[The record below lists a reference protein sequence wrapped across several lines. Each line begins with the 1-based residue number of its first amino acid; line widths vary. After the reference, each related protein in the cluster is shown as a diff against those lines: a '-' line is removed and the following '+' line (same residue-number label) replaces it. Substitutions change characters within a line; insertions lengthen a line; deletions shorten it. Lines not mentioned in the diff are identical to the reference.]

1 MKETWHTKSLGDLCI
16 IKGRIGF
23 RGYTREDLVEK
34 GEGAITLSPSNI
46 IDDKL
51 CLDKCQYISW
61 YKYDESPEIMIFK
74 GDIIFAKTASI
85 GKVALVKHLP
95 EKATINPQFVVFK
108 NIKCNRQFLYYA
120 VRSRSFKEQI
130 SLITNGVAIP
140 TVSQSNM
147 ERLRVKLPSDT
158 EQQRIA
164 DELDL
169 LTGIIDK
176 KKAQLRD
183 LDALSQSIFY
193 EMFGD
198 PIINERGWAY
208 KRLDE
213 VSTIVGGATPK
224 TQIAEYWSGN
234 NYWVTPAELRGNKYQ
249 GPTERTISD
258 EAVRKTN
265 VNLLPIGTVL
275 LSSRAPIGKVAI
287 TTVPMYC
294 NQGFKNLVCS
304 EQLCNEYAYQ
314 ALKCKTEYLNSL
326 GSGATFKEISKK
338 TTEAIRLAVPPID
351 LQKSFADKSI
361 KIEKH
366 KRMISESL
374 KEAEKLFNSRMDY
387 YFND

>member
-1 MKETWHTKSLGDLCI
+1 MYQPKTISTDMLVPNGQYSVFGANGIIGKYDQYNHTEPELLMTCRGATCGTINVSLPYSWINGNAMVI
-16 IKGRIGF
+16 H
-23 RGYTREDLVEK
+23 
-34 GEGAITLSPSNI
+34 P
-46 IDDKL
+46 IDDSVLLSYLRYHLKAIDL
-51 CLDKCQYISW
+51 STVITGAAQPQITRQSLVDV
-61 YKYDESPEIMIFK
+61 P
-74 GDIIFAKTASI
+74 IIVPD
-85 GKVALVKHLP
+85 VAEQKH
-95 EKATINPQFVVFK
+95 I
-108 NIKCNRQFLYYA
+108 
-120 VRSRSFKEQI
+120 
-130 SLITNGVAIP
+130 
-140 TVSQSNM
+140 VS
-147 ERLRVKLPSDT
+147 
-158 EQQRIA
+158 
-164 DELDL
+164 ELDL
-169 LTGIIDK
+169 LSGIIDK
-176 KKAQLRD
+176 KNAQLRD
-183 LDALSQSIFY
+183 LDALAQSIFY

-213 VSTIVGGATPK
+213 VSTIIGGATPK
-224 TQIAEYWSGN
+224 TQIAEYWSGK

-258 EAVRKTN
+258 EAVKKTN

>member
-1 MKETWHTKSLGDLCI
+1 MVLDMDKANWQTYRLRDVGTIITGSTPSTKDQENYSSADYCFVKPSDIDNTGITHLKNSEYHISKKAFAHSRQLPKGSILTTCI
-16 IKGRIGF
+16 GI
-23 RGYTREDLVEK
+23 
-34 GEGAITLSPSNI
+34 
-46 IDDKL
+46 
-51 CLDKCQYISW
+51 
-61 YKYDESPEIMIFK
+61 
-74 GDIIFAKTASI
+74 I
-85 GKVALVKHLP
+85 GKVAILETEASCNQQINAIIPSSGFDSSFIAYAILSKRSLLQEIANAPVVPIINKGAFSSV
-95 EKATINPQFVVFK
+95 EIKAP
-108 NIKCNRQFLYYA
+108 
-120 VRSRSFKEQI
+120 
-130 SLITNGVAIP
+130 
-140 TVSQSNM
+140 
-147 ERLRVKLPSDT
+147 
-158 EQQRIA
+158 
-164 DELDL
+164 
-169 LTGIIDK
+169 GIIEQRSIATELTVLSNIIEK
-176 KKAQLRD
+176 KNAQLRD
-183 LDALSQSIFY
+183 LDAMTQSIFY

-387 YFND
+387 YFNN